1 MLQFPCPGLKRT
13 HTRAKL
19 SAAISPIH
27 GTAEY
32 TGRGNSGD
40 EWQGG
45 GGGGGG
51 KGERGGEF

>member
-45 GGGGGG
+45 GGGG